1 MTMIVKPY
9 FLKTRS
15 GLHCGI
21 GQGLSDID
29 MPTAKEAVSGFP
41 FVPGTSLKGVL
52 RDYFD
57 GSGDGAKFE
66 AAFGQAG
73 EVPEFASA
81 LSFGDARLLCL
92 PARSYFGVFAHV
104 CSPYTLRILRD
115 NLQQIGRT
123 NLPAIPAFSNPD
135 GVYHASITTQTVLII
150 PHDGGADAT
159 QRVLLEDLDLQ
170 IDAQFRN
177 NADQWAETICALLYP
192 DGSDTTEED
201 RRIFSERFMIVPDDV
216 LAFLCETALPVATR
230 IRIGENGVVET
241 GALWYEEYVP
251 PETLFAGIL
260 AAENGRGRHREFIA
274 QDLME
279 FVAARPIDCQIGGG
293 ATVGRGMVNLQFCR

>member
-1 MTMIVKPY
+1 MTMIVTPY
-9 FLKTRS
+9 ILKTRS

-29 MPTAKEAVSGFP
+29 MPTAKEAISGFP

-52 RDYFD
+52 RDHFD
-57 GSGDGAKFE
+57 GAGDAAKFE

-104 CSPYTLRILRD
+104 CSPFSLRILRD
-115 NLQQIGRT
+115 TLQQIGRD
-123 NLPAIPAFSNPD
+123 NLPAIPAFANPG
-135 GVYHASITTQTVLII
+135 GVYHATITTQTSLTLPQV
-150 PHDGGADAT
+150 GAVGAA
-159 QRVLLEDLDLQ
+159 QRVLLEDLDLL
-170 IDAQFRN
+170 IDAQHRDA
-177 NADQWAETICALLYP
+177 ADLWAETICAMLYP
-192 DGSDTTEED
+192 DGGGTTEED
-201 RRIFSERFMIVPDDV
+201 RRFFSERFMIVPDDV

-260 AAENGRGRHREFIA
+260 AAENGRGKHSGFLA
-274 QDLME
+274 QDLMNV
-279 FVAARPIDCQIGGG
+279 VAARPIDCQIGGG
-293 ATVGRGMVNLQFCR
+293 ATVGRGMVHIQFC

>member
-1 MTMIVKPY
+1 MIVKPY
-9 FLKTRS
+9 ILKTRS

-29 MPTAKEAVSGFP
+29 MPTAKEAISGFP

-57 GSGDGAKFE
+57 GSGDAAKFE

-104 CSPYTLRILRD
+104 CSPYALRILRD
-115 NLQQIGRT
+115 ILQQIGRT
-123 NLPAIPAFSNPD
+123 NLPTIPAFSNS
-135 GVYHASITTQTVLII
+135 GEYHAVVTTQTVLIL
-150 PHDGGADAT
+150 PHDERAGAA
-159 QRVLLEDLDLQ
+159 QRVLLEDLDLL
-170 IDAQFRN
+170 IDAQHRD
-177 NADQWAETICALLYP
+177 ATDQWAETICALLYQ
-192 DGSDTTEED
+192 DGGDTTEED

-230 IRIGENGVVET
+230 IRIGEDGVVEA

-260 AAENGRGRHREFIA
+260 AAENGRGIHRGFLA
-274 QDLME
+274 QDLMNV
-279 FVAARPIDCQIGGG
+279 VAAQPIDCQIGGG
-293 ATVGRGMVNLQFCR
+293 ATVGRGMVHLQFYR